1 MEHRAAS
8 TWESAGAR
16 NIWVL
21 PGDLQ
26 QLIGEGA
33 EDLVAEVMTTF
44 RADTAARLAV
54 LQEVIASGNSSLL
67 RAEAHALKG
76 SAAQVGAEGM
86 ARLCREM
93 EERAASGAI
102 VELNSLL
109 NQLDSQFEEICRMLD
124 TLRWGGVA

>member
-8 TWESAGAR
+8 RLESAGAR

-54 LQEVIASGNSSLL
+54 LHEVIASGNSSLL